1 MQPKTL
7 DEATEHLKRVDRR
20 MAHLI
25 ERVGPCTLKL
35 RHEHSIFYSLLRS
48 IVYQQLAGKAA
59 AAILGRVDALFPGA
73 LATPEQIAAATEE
86 HLRSAGLSQN
96 KMLALKDL
104 AAKTLDGT
112 VPQGSAIDTMSDE
125 KIIEHI
131 SQVRGI
137 GRWTVEMLL
146 IFRLGRTD
154 VLPLDDFGVRKG
166 FQRTYRLPGLP
177 TKQQMLKKGEKW
189 KPWRSI
195 ASWYLWRAAEQKPAL
210 KAKSAAKK
218 RSKAVKAKRS
228 RVSAKATKK
237 KVASKRRQNGAPA
250 SAKRPKKY
258 L

>member
-1 MQPKTL
+1 MNPKLL
-7 DEATEHLKRVDRR
+7 DEATEHLKRADRR

-59 AAILGRVDALFPGA
+59 AAILGRVDQLFPGA
-73 LATPEQIAAATEE
+73 LATPEQIVAETEE
-86 HLRSAGLSQN
+86 RLRSAGLSRN
-96 KMLALKDL
+96 KMLAVKDL
-104 AAKTLDGT
+104 ALKTLDGT
-112 VPQGSAIDTMSDE
+112 VPHGSAIDKMSDE
-125 KIIEHI
+125 EIIERV

-166 FQRTYRLPGLP
+166 FQRTYRLPDMP
-177 TKQQMLKKGEKW
+177 TKQQMLKKGERW

-195 ASWYLWRAAEQKPAL
+195 ASWYLWRAAEDPAL
-210 KAKSAAKK
+210 KLKSAAAKT
-218 RSKAVKAKRS
+218 SKPAKAKAS
-228 RVSAKATKK
+228 RHVKPKS
-237 KVASKRRQNGAPA
+237 SKA
-250 SAKRPKKY
+250 SAKKVTKRAANQKPSPGKRG
-258 L
+258 